1 VRGLATPVTDTLP
14 SAALRPLRV
23 CLVCFSAYPDQGA
36 TYFFEMA
43 RSLAALGH
51 DVHAVAVQRQGE
63 AADAVEDGVH
73 VRRLPLHLTMSWASP
88 QRWLAKVRFLREAAR
103 IIHDGRFDVAH
114 VYCTIGAALIPLSSG
129 GTTRW
134 VLEHQTGAVSSRHAA
149 LRWMED
155 RLRAAQGRAFDV
167 NLTVTEVLGRRLFGR
182 RPFESV
188 PAGVNPAL
196 FRPGLARD
204 LRRELGVPDQA
215 IVFVHAG
222 VLEAERAT
230 DVPIRAFAR
239 AYRKNDR
246 LWLLMPGKGAQ
257 LEDLRAL
264 AGHLGVADRVWLP
277 GYVPYTEIPRV
288 LAAADAGLSY
298 LPAVKYYEG
307 QPPMKV
313 FEYLGAGLPVIAS
326 DVPSHRGIVRH
337 GENGLLSAP
346 TAEGYAEAM
355 LMLAADVDLR
365 DRLSAG
371 SRSAISDLTYDR
383 IAADRVIP
391 IYRRILAA
399 GDRAR

>member
-1 VRGLATPVTDTLP
+1 MATPLTDTVQ
-14 SAALRPLRV
+14 AASGRLLRV

-51 DVHAVAVQRQGE
+51 DVHVVAVQRPGE
-63 AADAVEDGVH
+63 TAEAVEDRVH
-73 VRRLPLHLTMSWASP
+73 VRRLPLYLTMSWASP

-103 IIHDGRFDVAH
+103 IIRQERFDVAH
-114 VYCTIGAALIPLSSG
+114 VYCTIGAALIPLSSRG
-129 GTTRW
+129 RTRW
-134 VLEHQTGAVSSRHAA
+134 VLEHQTGAVSSKRAG
-149 LRWMED
+149 LRWFED
-155 RLRAAQGRAFDV
+155 RLRAAQGLAFDV
-167 NLTVTEVLGRRLFGR
+167 NLTVTDVLGRRLFGG
-182 RPFESV
+182 RPFEPV

-196 FRPGLARD
+196 FRPGLPRD

-230 DVPIRAFAR
+230 DVPVTAFAR
-239 AYRKNDR
+239 AYRKDDR

-257 LEDLRAL
+257 LEDLRTL
-264 AGHLGVADRVWLP
+264 AASLGVADRVWLP
-277 GYVPYTEIPRV
+277 GYVPYTQIPRV
-288 LAAADAGLSY
+288 FAAADAGLSY

-337 GENGLLSAP
+337 LENGLLSAP
-346 TAEGYAEAM
+346 NPDAYADAM
-355 LMLAADVDLR
+355 LMLAADADLR
-365 DRLSAG
+365 ARLSAG
-371 SRSAISDLTYDR
+371 SRSSISDLTYDR
-383 IAADRVIP
+383 IAADRVVP
-391 IYRRILAA
+391 IYRRLLDA